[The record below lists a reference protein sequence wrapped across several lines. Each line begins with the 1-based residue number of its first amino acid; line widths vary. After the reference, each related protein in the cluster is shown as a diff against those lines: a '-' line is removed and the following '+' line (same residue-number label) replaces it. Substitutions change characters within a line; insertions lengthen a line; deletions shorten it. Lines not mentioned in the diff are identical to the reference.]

1 MKRVGLLFVLA
12 MLLTMTGWSQEL
24 AEFDYIAPFND
35 GMAAVKK
42 GEQWGFINEDGEQV
56 IAFRNDL
63 VLKSFKT
70 TSFPIFSNDRALITE
85 TKDGI
90 KYFGYIDKT
99 GSKVKTPVFLNA
111 THFKDGYA
119 IVLELIKRDVG
130 KNRML
135 KKPLVSY
142 DYFEAMIDPNGNVVH
157 YLTDEPVHITLDK
170 DFLTEVPKITSKVI
184 AENVIAQLNAN
195 NKWVIKK
202 LE

>member
-1 MKRVGLLFVLA
+1 MRKIGLLFVIAILI
-12 MLLTMTGWSQEL
+12 TITGWSQEL
-24 AEFDYIAPFND
+24 IEFDYIAPFND

-42 GEQWGFINEDGEQV
+42 GEQWGFINEDGQQV
-56 IAFRNDL
+56 INFRNDL
-63 VLKSFKT
+63 VLKDFKT
-70 TSFPIFSNDRALITE
+70 KSYPLFSDGRALIAE

-99 GSKVKTPVFLNA
+99 GSKVDTPEFLNA
-111 THFKDGYA
+111 THFQDGYA

-142 DYFEAMIDPNGNVVH
+142 EYFEAMIDPDGNIVH
-157 YLTDEPVHITLDK
+157 YLTEEPVHITLDK
-170 DFLTEVPKITSKVI
+170 DFLTEVPNITSKVI

-195 NKWVIKK
+195 KKWVIIK